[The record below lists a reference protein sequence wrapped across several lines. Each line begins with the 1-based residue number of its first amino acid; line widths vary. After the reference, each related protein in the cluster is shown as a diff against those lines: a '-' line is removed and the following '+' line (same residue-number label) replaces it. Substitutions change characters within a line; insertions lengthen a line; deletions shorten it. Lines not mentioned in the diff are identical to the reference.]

1 MKEEKNYRL
10 SPLGIQLFEDKV
22 SFESLFRRQMLRYFS
37 LVSEKNDTRILFPYR
52 ACLKILLEVKS
63 INFIEFVFALY
74 SLVDSS
80 PKAITEAVKNIEYLR
95 TTFPKLEIL
104 SEANKPKI
112 LKELNAVFGTNF
124 SATDIW
130 EKKTTI
136 INQYIYFRDH
146 LSLFN
151 EFIKI
156 DNKKGTIT
164 LVTGADKDL
173 KSFLSTDS
181 SLEREKNSSVLKKTY
196 IQKLI
201 LFLLFTL

>member
-1 MKEEKNYRL
+1 M
-10 SPLGIQLFEDKV
+10 
-22 SFESLFRRQMLRYFS
+22 
-37 LVSEKNDTRILFPYR
+37 
-52 ACLKILLEVKS
+52 KILLEVKS

-80 PKAITEAVKNIEYLR
+80 ENAINEAVENIEYLR
-95 TTFPKLEIL
+95 TSFPNLEIL

-112 LKELNAVFGTNF
+112 LRELNTIFGTNF

-136 INQYIYFRDH
+136 NNQYIYFRDH

-156 DNKKGTIT
+156 DNKEKTIT
-164 LVTGADKDL
+164 LITGADRDL
-173 KSFLSTDS
+173 KLLLFEDS
-181 SLEREKNSSVLKKTY
+181 LLEYEKNSSVLRTIY
-196 IQKLI
+196 IQKLVS
-201 LFLLFTL
+201 FLLFTLTYP